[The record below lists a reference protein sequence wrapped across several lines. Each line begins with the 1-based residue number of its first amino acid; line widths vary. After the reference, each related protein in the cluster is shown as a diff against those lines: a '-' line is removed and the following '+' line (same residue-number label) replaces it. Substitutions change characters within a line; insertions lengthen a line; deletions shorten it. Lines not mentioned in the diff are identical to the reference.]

1 MFGADAGAGIWD
13 KKNDNVYTSADIPID
28 RKSVV

>member
-13 KKNDNVYTSADIPID
+13 KKNDNVYTSADIPIQIQ
-28 RKSVV
+28 KT